1 MKIIHCDGK
10 TLEIRDAGPVIMRLL
25 APSGQ
30 PIKLNGWRLLE
41 DDEAREV
48 LRGLLD
54 MEVYSKEIC
63 LQKP

>member
-1 MKIIHCDGK
+1 MKIIHCDGR
-10 TLEIRDAGPVIMRLL
+10 TLEVRDAGPVIMRLL
-25 APSGQ
+25 APPGQ

-54 MEVYSKEIC
+54 IGVYGKEIY